1 MKRFAHTSGFRSV
14 VCLNSSVVPFRTAL
28 YAQVHAQAERL
39 HSITTFH
46 PNSPTGLEVA
56 AARLASRVRPLL
68 SIGTLG
74 ACLISPSSAQPW
86 HRGENFGTTDPRRYT
101 VNVMIVLCGCCSS
114 CCVVACVLRRA
125 KKSTRKKLRK
135 KFFHDAPQQH
145 SRVRVHTMPL
155 QRVSD
160 VKFRKM
166 KKRPKIFSA
175 TGKFH

>member
-74 ACLISPSSAQPW
+74 ACLISPSSAQRW
-86 HRGENFGTTDPRRYT
+86 HRWENFGTTDPRRYT
-101 VNVMIVLCGCCSS
+101 VNVMMLLLLFLFLLLRVCCAARKSE
-114 CCVVACVLRRA
+114 RA
-125 KKSTRKKLRK
+125 KSCARNFFTTRHNSTAAFACTRCRCNA
-135 KFFHDAPQQH
+135 FQ
-145 SRVRVHTMPL
+145 T
-155 QRVSD
+155 
-160 VKFRKM
+160 
-166 KKRPKIFSA
+166 
-175 TGKFH
+175 